1 MYARLVY
8 FFGCYCT
15 YTKLKNGREQDADW
29 RLHDL
34 IPSEEDRVDNSP
46 NLIVMCESCS
56 LNIRKWTAKNRGKRI
71 INYRKEEVM
80 RVSNEMAL
88 MDARVL
94 PTPTIHYRPS
104 SRENRVRPIDGT
116 WNLHEEF
123 NMKIDAIDY
132 GISEDAEKIDDIKN
146 LIMIKDDDRKDPMNA
161 INIDRFIKCNKSTEE
176 DTRERAYE
184 VKNLLKDLPTYSILM
199 ERHTSSIY
207 TKVHEI
213 TRVLS
218 NTREFGKMAKSKES
232 RLKKRKMVSNVDGHK
247 NYGIDSDGL
256 ENL

>member
-1 MYARLVY
+1 MVL
-8 FFGCYCT
+8 GQ
-15 YTKLKNGREQDADW
+15 NS
-29 RLHDL
+29 LHDL

-116 WNLHEEF
+116 WNLR
-123 NMKIDAIDY
+123 D
-132 GISEDAEKIDDIKN
+132 
-146 LIMIKDDDRKDPMNA
+146 
-161 INIDRFIKCNKSTEE
+161 
-176 DTRERAYE
+176 
-184 VKNLLKDLPTYSILM
+184 
-199 ERHTSSIY
+199 
-207 TKVHEI
+207 
-213 TRVLS
+213 
-218 NTREFGKMAKSKES
+218 
-232 RLKKRKMVSNVDGHK
+232 
-247 NYGIDSDGL
+247 
-256 ENL
+256 